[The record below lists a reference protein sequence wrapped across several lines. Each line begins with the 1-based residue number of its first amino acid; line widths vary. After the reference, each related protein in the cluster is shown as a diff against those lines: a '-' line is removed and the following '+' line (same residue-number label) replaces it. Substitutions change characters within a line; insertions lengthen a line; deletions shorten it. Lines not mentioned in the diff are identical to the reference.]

1 MDASTIEV
9 HRITSMVSPQKQLVR
24 DEWTSNQYWD
34 GNTEW
39 IGYTFFKR
47 KSVAPE
53 SDQDSFE
60 LVGP

>member
-1 MDASTIEV
+1 M
-9 HRITSMVSPQKQLVR
+9 SPQKQLVR

-47 KSVAPE
+47 KPVAPE